1 MAHLLWAHKG
11 PVIGLCGQSNC
22 QGFLTG
28 AATSLPDNDLEG
40 DPIVKTKP
48 AGVTFYEDGLSVA
61 DWTNPFGPEVGIAS
75 VLQDCTIIK
84 KGENGTT
91 ISSWSSGAGH
101 MVDFTTDWSTA
112 GVTPDVI
119 VWVQGE
125 ADSDI
130 EATANAYYGQLFT
143 LLGRAKNVTGAGVG
157 FVPIRVPVIDA
168 AYPYINIV
176 RAAQAQYCSEDHLGG
191 KCNAYLD
198 PTTEAW
204 YDTDD
209 ILQADGVH
217 LNGIGMY
224 MYGKFI
230 GEFLLNEGYG

>member
-1 MAHLLWAHKG
+1 MAHLTWATKG
-11 PVIGLCGQSNC
+11 PIIAICGQSNC

-28 AATSLPDNDLEG
+28 ASSSLPDNDLEG
-40 DPIVKTKP
+40 DPVVKTKP
-48 AGVTFYEDGLSVA
+48 AGVSFYEDGVLVN
-61 DWTNPFGPEVGIAS
+61 DWTNPFGPEVGIGS
-75 VLQDCTIIK
+75 VLQNCTILK

-91 ISSWSSGAGH
+91 IASWSSGAGH
-101 MVDFTTDWSTA
+101 MITAISDWNTV
-112 GVTPDVI
+112 GVLPDVV

-143 LLGRAKNVTGAGVG
+143 LLGRVKNATGGAVG

-168 AYPYINIV
+168 AYPYADIV
-176 RAAQAQYCSEDHLGG
+176 RAAQAQYCLEDNLGG

-198 PTTEAW
+198 PTQEDW

-224 MYGKFI
+224 MFGKYI
-230 GEFLLNEGYG
+230 GEFLLSEGYG